1 MRKIQKQVDDLKRE
15 LQKTENKK
23 TVLEHQLQKEAPSF
37 CILPPKP
44 SHEVGGR
51 DRQVAKITQQLREL
65 KEANDNRLSYLY
77 ISGNP
82 GSGKSQLAGLVG
94 QNFFDEV
101 KKIQD
106 ATSFV
111 MTLNAANLDSLLE
124 SYTSLARQLKCPEH
138 LVIEVLTSK
147 DWKVEEKITQL
158 KMIVAEKINLYTSWL
173 IVVDNVTSMSSVFNF
188 LPRFGHNTW
197 EKGQTNYNTRYTVYS
212 FNKLF

>member
-124 SYTSLARQLKCPEH
+124 SYTSFARQLKCPEH

-188 LPRFGHNTW
+188 LPRFGLNTW

>member
-124 SYTSLARQLKCPEH
+124 SYTSFARQLKCPEH